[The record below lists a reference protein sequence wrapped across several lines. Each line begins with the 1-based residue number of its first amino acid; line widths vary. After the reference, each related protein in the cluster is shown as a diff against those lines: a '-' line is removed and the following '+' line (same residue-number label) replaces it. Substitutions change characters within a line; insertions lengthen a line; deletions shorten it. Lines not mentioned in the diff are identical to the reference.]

1 MGRQAQAATS
11 IASKVFW
18 NLPAWLFSAFASV
31 SNQCDLVEAFIAG
44 GAGHTGIHVGIFV
57 GFTRNRRLQ
66 IGAGVADRHI
76 GSRIATTRL
85 QELQMAMR
93 VARFA
98 LGSRTEYSGN
108 RSEER
113 RAGNARVSPVRYRW
127 LRQH

>member
-1 MGRQAQAATS
+1 MFFFFFKQKTAYEMRISDWSSDVA
-11 IASKVFW
+11 
-18 NLPAWLFSAFASV
+18 LPIF
-31 SNQCDLVEAFIAG
+31 AG

-108 RSEER
+108 VVVTFNVRLLREKIG
-113 RAGNARVSPVRYRW
+113 RAHV
-127 LRQH
+127 